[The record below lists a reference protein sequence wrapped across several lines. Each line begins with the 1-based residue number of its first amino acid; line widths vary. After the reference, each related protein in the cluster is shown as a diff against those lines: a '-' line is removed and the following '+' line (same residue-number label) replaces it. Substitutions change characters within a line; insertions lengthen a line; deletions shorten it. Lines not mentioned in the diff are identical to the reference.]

1 MKKIKEKTPKLNTAA
16 KKSSSKTS
24 KSKSQESHV
33 EANTSSKLQ
42 SKRSANLSQQSETE
56 IVGDII
62 SRNGMEMALQES
74 EEAFRTLAETVPQI
88 VWATRAD
95 GSNIFFNQQWVEYTG
110 LTLEESYG
118 HGWNIPFHPDD
129 KQRAWDAWQN
139 ATKHGATYSL
149 EVRLQRADGIY
160 RWWLVRGAP
169 LLDTTGKI
177 INWFGTCTDI
187 DDLKQAERRQTLST
201 KILGILNNP
210 ASMDDAI
217 SKIITTLK
225 RETGFD
231 AIGIRLQRGDDFPYF
246 SQDGFSKEFILAE
259 NTLAVRAEDG
269 GVCVDKDGNVCLE
282 CTCGMVISGKTDP
295 TNPIFTPTGSC
306 WTNES
311 CARADH
317 PIADE
322 RLHPRDRC
330 IHEGYHSVALI
341 PLRADKRIVGIL
353 QLNDHRPN
361 QFTLAMI
368 SFLEDMGALIGIA
381 VARKRAE
388 DELEAANRELE
399 ERVTARTADLNRTN
413 EQLRQEVGERRRV
426 EDRLRQSEMR
436 MERAQEIAHLGS
448 WELDLVSNHLSW
460 SDEVY
465 RIFGLQPQEFG
476 ATYEAFL
483 DRVHPDDRA
492 AVDSAYSGSLREG
505 RDSYEIEHRVV
516 RKSDGEIRIVHE
528 KCEHFRNESGTIIR
542 SIGMVHDITERKLA
556 EEALRESEEQFRALT
571 ENLQSGVALIDEQGA
586 FKIINHAFRR
596 IFEISEDFDILNVN
610 DQDWGQW
617 QVFDERG
624 ALLNVNEHPV
634 RKAALMGKALR
645 NQVVAVKSPVS
656 ATLKWLLVS
665 AEPIFDAQGSLHRL
679 ICTYYDF
686 TGRKAVEEQIAQS
699 RKTLAELIE
708 RAPFGIY
715 IVDSQFCI
723 SLMNIGSQEGTFRNV
738 RPVIGRNF
746 AEAMHILWQDEV
758 AEEIIG
764 HFRYTLKTGEP
775 YYSPRFVNPRHDVGI
790 VESYEWELHRI
801 TLPDSQSG
809 VICYYFDSTA
819 LRQAE
824 EALRRSEARWN
835 SAIENFAEGAII
847 ASEDEQVVYWN
858 PAARAMH
865 GFTHPDE
872 GIEPLEKT
880 PMTFQLWLP
889 DGSRMLEFDEWP
901 MRRIKRGE
909 TVQNLEL
916 RIRRPDQGW
925 EKVFTYSGAM
935 VETSSGERLIFLS
948 CYDLT
953 ELRQVERTIAVLNA
967 DLTARNEELEFSNK
981 ELESF
986 IYSVSHDLRA
996 PLRHISGFSDLLKKN
1011 IAGKLDEKGQR
1022 YFSLIQDASEKMSR
1036 LIDDLLNLSRISR
1049 QEISRTEV
1057 DMSVIVGSIIKDLR
1071 EAQPNR
1077 SVEVDIKEGL
1087 TAFADS
1093 GLIEVALSNLL
1104 GNSWKFTAKTEHAR
1118 IEFGSVEQDGK
1129 IFYCVRDNGVGF
1141 DQQYAGKMFW
1151 PFHRLHSEAA
1161 FEGTGIGL
1169 AIVDRIIRCH
1179 GGKIWAEGIEG
1190 KGAKICF
1197 SLA

>member
-62 SRNGMEMALQES
+62 SRKGMEMALQES

-231 AIGIRLQRGDDFPYF
+231 AIGIRLQRGDDFPYIA
-246 SQDGFSKEFILAE
+246 QDGFSKEFILAE

-295 TNPIFTPTGSC
+295 TNPIFTPNGSC

-361 QFTLAMI
+361 QFTLEMI

-505 RDSYEIEHRVV
+505 RDSYEIEHRVL

-556 EEALRESEEQFRALT
+556 EESLRSGEEQFRTLADSIP
-571 ENLQSGVALIDEQGA
+571 NLAWWANGDGYITWYNRRWYEYTGTTPEQMEGWGWQSVHD
-586 FKIINHAFRR
+586 
-596 IFEISEDFDILNVN
+596 
-610 DQDWGQW
+610 
-617 QVFDERG
+617 
-624 ALLNVNEHPV
+624 P
-634 RKAALMGKALR
+634 KALP
-645 NQVVAVKSPVS
+645 QV
-656 ATLKWLLVS
+656 LERW
-665 AEPIFDAQGSLHRL
+665 
-679 ICTYYDF
+679 
-686 TGRKAVEEQIAQS
+686 KASIA
-699 RKTLAELIE
+699 
-708 RAPFGIY
+708 
-715 IVDSQFCI
+715 
-723 SLMNIGSQEGTFRNV
+723 
-738 RPVIGRNF
+738 
-746 AEAMHILWQDEV
+746 
-758 AEEIIG
+758 
-764 HFRYTLKTGEP
+764 TGEP
-775 YYSPRFVNPRHDVGI
+775 FDMELPLLGADGIFRSFLTRVLPLKDSTGRVIRWFGTNTDISALKRIEDELRKSEELYRSLFDNMLNGFAYCRMIFDEGRPQDFIYLSINDTFTTLTGLKDVVGKKVTEVIPGIREADPKLFELYSRVALSGRPERTEIYDEALKAWYSISVYSPEKEFFVTVFDV
-790 VESYEWELHRI
+790 I
-801 TLPDSQSG
+801 TE
-809 VICYYFDSTA
+809 
-819 LRQAE
+819 RKRAE
-824 EALRRSEARWN
+824 EEIKKLN
-835 SAIENFAEGAII
+835 
-847 ASEDEQVVYWN
+847 EDL
-858 PAARAMH
+858 
-865 GFTHPDE
+865 F
-872 GIEPLEKT
+872 
-880 PMTFQLWLP
+880 
-889 DGSRMLEFDEWP
+889 
-901 MRRIKRGE
+901 
-909 TVQNLEL
+909 
-916 RIRRPDQGW
+916 
-925 EKVFTYSGAM
+925 
-935 VETSSGERLIFLS
+935 
-948 CYDLT
+948 
-953 ELRQVERTIAVLNA
+953 
-967 DLTARNEELEFSNK
+967 ARNEQLEFSNK

-1011 IAGKLDEKGQR
+1011 IADKLDEKGQR

-1077 SVEVDIKEGL
+1077 SVEVDIREGL
-1087 TAFADS
+1087 TALADS

>member
-1 MKKIKEKTPKLNTAA
+1 MTSTVDGRKRDEHMKKIKEKTPKLNTAA

-62 SRNGMEMALQES
+62 SRKGMEMALQES

-231 AIGIRLQRGDDFPYF
+231 AIGIRLQRGDDFPYIA
-246 SQDGFSKEFILAE
+246 QDGFSKEFILAE

-295 TNPIFTPTGSC
+295 TNPIFTPNGSC

-361 QFTLAMI
+361 QFTLEMI

-505 RDSYEIEHRVV
+505 RDSYEIEHRVL

-556 EEALRESEEQFRALT
+556 EESLRSGEEQFRTLADSIP
-571 ENLQSGVALIDEQGA
+571 NLAWWANGDGYITWYNRRWYEYTGTTPEQMEGWGWQSVHD
-586 FKIINHAFRR
+586 
-596 IFEISEDFDILNVN
+596 
-610 DQDWGQW
+610 
-617 QVFDERG
+617 
-624 ALLNVNEHPV
+624 P
-634 RKAALMGKALR
+634 KALP
-645 NQVVAVKSPVS
+645 QV
-656 ATLKWLLVS
+656 LERW
-665 AEPIFDAQGSLHRL
+665 
-679 ICTYYDF
+679 
-686 TGRKAVEEQIAQS
+686 KASIA
-699 RKTLAELIE
+699 
-708 RAPFGIY
+708 
-715 IVDSQFCI
+715 
-723 SLMNIGSQEGTFRNV
+723 
-738 RPVIGRNF
+738 
-746 AEAMHILWQDEV
+746 
-758 AEEIIG
+758 
-764 HFRYTLKTGEP
+764 TGEP
-775 YYSPRFVNPRHDVGI
+775 FDMELPLLGADGIFRSFLTRVLPLKDSTGRVIRWFGTNTDISALKRIEDELRKSEELYRSLFDNMLNGFAYCRMIFDEGRPQDFIYLSINDTFTTLTGLKDVVGKKVTEVIPGIREADPKLFELYSRVALSGRPERTEIYDEALKAWYSISVYSPEKEFFVTVFDV
-790 VESYEWELHRI
+790 I
-801 TLPDSQSG
+801 TE
-809 VICYYFDSTA
+809 
-819 LRQAE
+819 RKRAE
-824 EALRRSEARWN
+824 EEIKKLN
-835 SAIENFAEGAII
+835 
-847 ASEDEQVVYWN
+847 EDL
-858 PAARAMH
+858 
-865 GFTHPDE
+865 F
-872 GIEPLEKT
+872 
-880 PMTFQLWLP
+880 
-889 DGSRMLEFDEWP
+889 
-901 MRRIKRGE
+901 
-909 TVQNLEL
+909 
-916 RIRRPDQGW
+916 
-925 EKVFTYSGAM
+925 
-935 VETSSGERLIFLS
+935 
-948 CYDLT
+948 
-953 ELRQVERTIAVLNA
+953 
-967 DLTARNEELEFSNK
+967 ARNEQLEFSNK

-1011 IAGKLDEKGQR
+1011 IADKLDEKGQR

-1077 SVEVDIKEGL
+1077 SVEVDIREGL
-1087 TAFADS
+1087 TALADS